1 MRYVR
6 RFAPVAIGMLLVVG
20 AVVLTGRGKSLR
32 AQAPP
37 VLDEGPK
44 LDKGAAPTPLDL
56 PPASRS
62 STVGA
67 GQRKVQGEV
76 PLDLPP
82 AADAVGLPNPAEPAA
97 PPAPGGGPAPAP
109 EDPDKAAEAFMNQT
123 RAQADAQIKAL
134 NTEAEQLRTRLK
146 KVESAIGRWQSL
158 RAALALRPAQGQAL
172 APPPAAEL
180 PLPAVSS
187 ELTVGPDEPPLLQT
201 SPPPLG
207 ASAPAS
213 PPPGPK

>member
-6 RFAPVAIGMLLVVG
+6 RFAPVAIGMILVLG
-20 AVVLTGRGKSLR
+20 AVVLIGRGKSLR

-37 VLDEGPK
+37 VLEEGPK
-44 LDKGAAPTPLDL
+44 LDRGA
-56 PPASRS
+56 
-62 STVGA
+62 
-67 GQRKVQGEV
+67 V
-76 PLDLPP
+76 PLELPP

-123 RAQADAQIKAL
+123 RAQADGQIKAL
-134 NTEAEQLRTRLK
+134 TTEAEQLRARLK

-158 RAALALRPAQGQAL
+158 RAALDLKPVQGQAL
-172 APPPAAEL
+172 APPPAAE
-180 PLPAVSS
+180 PALAPVSP
-187 ELTVGPDEPPLLQT
+187 ELTAGPAEPPLLET

-207 ASAPAS
+207 ASAPA
-213 PPPGPK
+213 PLGPK